1 MKARQ
6 RSGSKDEDGED
17 GGRQR
22 RVESEASGGQG
33 WQWGRRRRR
42 RRWQCN
48 GDAVE
53 EGCLS
58 GWASRLV
65 LFPIRVYSFV
75 HSTRRAYRLRYRS
88 RYVKRKA

>member
-1 MKARQ
+1 MVGGSGESSQ
-6 RSGSKDEDGED
+6 RPAEGKGGSGLYYPL
-17 GGRQR
+17 
-22 RVESEASGGQG
+22 
-33 WQWGRRRRR
+33 QWGRRRRR

-75 HSTRRAYRLRYRS
+75 HSTRRAYRLRYVRLN
-88 RYVKRKA
+88 